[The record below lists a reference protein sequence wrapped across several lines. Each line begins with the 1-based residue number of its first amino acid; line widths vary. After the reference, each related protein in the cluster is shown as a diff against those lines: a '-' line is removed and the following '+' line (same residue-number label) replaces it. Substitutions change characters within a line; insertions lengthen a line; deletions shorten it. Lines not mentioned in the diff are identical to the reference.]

1 MTWKEYTA
9 QMISFTGRLVMPGG
23 RTHEIR
29 NVVPTFPVTII
40 GALPVAK
47 SHDKVSPRTVKWIQK
62 YQSWKRQSDALV
74 S

>member
-1 MTWKEYTA
+1 
-9 QMISFTGRLVMPGG
+9 MPGG